1 MGILKTL
8 LDEIKSNDLTQQVR
22 EICDKIFEE
31 EKDRIKN
38 IDYIITGPN
47 VFLCLDVPGRNQN
60 EVAFLSL
67 EREYEETYLAVLWTW
82 RKNQLENN
90 TPDEIDPPK
99 KRGTWVFEENQAPKI
114 LTEYAKIVKHLKG
127 EFDGTKGNTN

>member
-8 LDEIKSNDLTQQVR
+8 LGEIESNDLTQQVR
-22 EICDKIFEE
+22 ELCDKIFEE

-47 VFLCLDVPGRNQN
+47 VFLCLDVPGRNKN

-82 RKNQLENN
+82 RKNQVDLY
-90 TPDEIDPPK
+90 TPEVIDPPK
-99 KRGTWVFEENQAPKI
+99 KRETWVFDENKAHKI

-127 EFDGTKGNTN
+127 EFNGTKGNTN